1 MFNVIMYTD
10 GSSRHHHK
18 HPLNSAGVGVVLIC
32 KGFYK
37 EISKHIGRATHNMA
51 ELEAVHTGLKALKDP
66 ANTSVVV
73 YSDST
78 YVIGILTNTY
88 RAKANIYLINKIME
102 LKHQFTKVDFV
113 HVRGHN
119 GNRYNE
125 RADKLARL
133 ASKQGR

>member
-1 MFNVIMYTD
+1 MFNVMMYTD

-32 KGFYK
+32 KNLYK
-37 EISKHIGRATHNMA
+37 EISKHIGRATHNAA
-51 ELEAVHTGLKALKDP
+51 ELEAVHTGLKALKNP
-66 ANTSVVV
+66 ANTSVMV

-78 YVIGILTNTY
+78 YVIGVLTNAY
-88 RAKANIYLINKIME
+88 RAKVNIYLINKIME
-102 LKHQFTKVDFV
+102 LKCQFAKVDFI

-119 GNRYNE
+119 GDKHNE